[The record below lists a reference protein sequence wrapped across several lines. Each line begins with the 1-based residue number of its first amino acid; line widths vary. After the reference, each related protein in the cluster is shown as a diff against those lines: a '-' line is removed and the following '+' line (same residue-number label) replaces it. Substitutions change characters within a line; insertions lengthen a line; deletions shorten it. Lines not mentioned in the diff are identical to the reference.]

1 VNYSELELK
10 TVDQL
15 RALARERGITDVGGL
30 RKAAL
35 ITRIMYGNGGSEVG
49 ATQGEAAANSH
60 EGSREAPS
68 VAPEAV
74 SQLPETSL
82 MKVEAVADRAGSMTV
97 EPKTQ
102 GEGGPAPRARP
113 SGRRGLGSRAAA
125 PLDVETVGLD
135 EQPAPSSVPADVAP
149 VADATE
155 PPVAALPPQVGWE
168 RPIVAE
174 SPNASVEIGDAPSVR
189 RGVGGLQNR
198 REEAVVRAVPEARL
212 DEPPAQLGERVAAD
226 HTERDGE
233 SAPLGALE
241 FSPVV
246 IPPPTIA
253 APGGSP
259 SESVPAGPEGNVAFE
274 RRVGD
279 DRVAQM
285 GGRPFGPPMAPGT
298 PAGRP
303 FERHRGRDRDRGRG
317 GYDRADRGDRPE
329 GMPGPRQHGMPGD
342 RPQGLGG
349 DRPISQGG
357 GYGFQSQPPPI
368 RQGVLE
374 IMDDGFGFLRL
385 DRHWMP
391 GPDDIYV
398 AQAQIRRF
406 GLRTG
411 DVIIGQ
417 MRPPKD
423 SEKYASLLRIET
435 VNGQDPE
442 TAKRR
447 PVFDN
452 LTALFPNRM
461 FDLEMTEIQGLRD
474 LQQANLSNRVINLL
488 APIGRGQRGLIVSP
502 PKAGKTMLLKGIAH
516 AITRNQPDAYVMVAL
531 IGERPE
537 EVTDWQKTVP
547 GAEVI
552 SSTFDEPAES
562 HTRVAEMCLER
573 AKRVAELGR
582 DVIILLDSITRLA
595 RAYNQCVP
603 PSGRT
608 LSGGMDPAALFPPKR
623 FFGAARN
630 LEEGGSLTIVAT
642 CLVETESRLDDLIYE
657 EFKGTGNMELRLD
670 RKLQEKRIFPAINVQ
685 ASSTRRDDLLLGE
698 AVLRQA
704 VMLRRIIASVGTT
717 DAVERMIETM
727 GKTETNREFL
737 QAMSKVPA

>member
-1 VNYSELELK
+1 MNYSELELK

-15 RALARERGITDVGGL
+15 RVLARESGLADVGVL

-35 ITRIMYGNGGSEVG
+35 ITRILHG
-49 ATQGEAAANSH
+49 AGEAGAGVAQI
-60 EGSREAPS
+60 EPRP
-68 VAPEAV
+68 VAPV
-74 SQLPETSL
+74 N
-82 MKVEAVADRAGSMTV
+82 VAPVAATPVAPDASGSV
-97 EPKTQ
+97 Q
-102 GEGGPAPRARP
+102 PAPRARGAAVRRVTGSRAAPGGAEATGEAQGDRTVTVDPVAPEVAPTIAVHVAQEPALAVAQATAP
-113 SGRRGLGSRAAA
+113 SGRRAPNSTRASDGAATTPNEDRAVSADTRAQDTRAGAPARDPLVPGRAEAMGDRGIAIQSVAPSLEPAAIPRTTEAA
-125 PLDVETVGLD
+125 P
-135 EQPAPSSVPADVAP
+135 APLADVAP
-149 VADATE
+149 E
-155 PPVAALPPQVGWE
+155 GWT
-168 RPIVAE
+168 R
-174 SPNASVEIGDAPSVR
+174 SFNSF
-189 RGVGGLQNR
+189 
-198 REEAVVRAVPEARL
+198 
-212 DEPPAQLGERVAAD
+212 
-226 HTERDGE
+226 DGE
-233 SAPLGALE
+233 AS
-241 FSPVV
+241 
-246 IPPPTIA
+246 T
-253 APGGSP
+253 
-259 SESVPAGPEGNVAFE
+259 SEDRRSIEDRGETVGVRPAGA
-274 RRVGD
+274 
-279 DRVAQM
+279 
-285 GGRPFGPPMAPGT
+285 PFAPGT
-298 PAGRP
+298 PAVRP
-303 FERHRGRDRDRGRG
+303 FERHRGRDRGRG
-317 GYDRADRGDRPE
+317 GERPE
-329 GMPGPRQHGMPGD
+329 RPVGPTGERHHGGPA
-342 RPQGLGG
+342 PAGG
-349 DRPISQGG
+349 FA
-357 GYGFQSQPPPI
+357 FQAPPAPV

-374 IMDDGFGFLRL
+374 IMDDGYGFLRL

-391 GPDDIYV
+391 GTDDIYV

-411 DVIIGQ
+411 DVIVGQ
-417 MRPPKD
+417 MRLPKD
-423 SEKYASLLRIET
+423 SEKYASLLRIDS
-435 VNGQDPE
+435 VNGLDPE

-461 FDLEMTEIQGLRD
+461 FDLEMSGIQGARE

-488 APIGRGQRGLIVSP
+488 SPIGRGQRGLIVSP

-516 AITRNQPDAYVMVAL
+516 AITRNQPDAHVMVAL

-573 AKRVAELGR
+573 AKRVAEIGR

-670 RKLQEKRIFPAINVQ
+670 RKLQEKRIFPAINVS

-698 AVLRQA
+698 TVLRHS

-717 DAVERMIETM
+717 EAVERMIETM
-727 GKTETNREFL
+727 SKTETNREFL
-737 QAMSKVPA
+737 QAMAKVSA